1 MLNKIKHNNVIFD
14 LDGTLID
21 SAPGILNSIE
31 KALNKH
37 KKKVNLPLQNTLIG
51 PPLKTTFQHILNTQ
65 NTEIIDPIIKTFS
78 LYYDTVGYK
87 NCNLY
92 PGILQILKTLKQNKH
107 NIFIVTNKR
116 LNPTQK
122 ILKRL
127 KIENF
132 FIKIY
137 TPDMLPPLT
146 FTKKELLGMLI
157 LDFKI
162 NVKEAVYVGDRH
174 EDSCAAKDNN
184 IQFVLA
190 DWGYVN

>member
-1 MLNKIKHNNVIFD
+1 MLNKIIHKNVIFD

-37 KKKVNLPLQNTLIG
+37 KKKLAYPLQTTLIG
-51 PPLKTTFQHILNTQ
+51 PPLKTTFQYILNTQ
-65 NTEIIDPIIKTFS
+65 NTKIIDPIIKTFTT
-78 LYYDTVGYK
+78 YYDTTGYK
-87 NCNLY
+87 NCKLY

-116 LNPTQK
+116 FNPTQK

-127 KIENF
+127 KVEKF
-132 FIKIY
+132 FKKIY
-137 TPDMLPPLT
+137 TPDMLPPLV
-146 FTKKELLGMLI
+146 FTKKELIAKLV

-162 NVKEAVYVGDRH
+162 NVEEAVYVGDRH
-174 EDSCAAKDNN
+174 EDSCAANENN
-184 IQFVLA
+184 IQFILA
-190 DWGYVN
+190 DWGYTN